1 MKVLI
6 IPSAVLV
13 PREMRSKLGDMP
25 AILYPLNSKPMID
38 HLYEKYK
45 DEVDDIYVV
54 AYKKSNL
61 VKDYISIKNYPIKV
75 VLLDQLKDIGYTIA
89 TGLNA
94 AYNDHAK
101 IDYTYINFADTLIEN
116 SFGEFSSNVSIFS
129 EENYSQDWTYFSLEG
144 NKIKTII
151 DKNDTIHDQQE
162 NEFKTFVG
170 VFGIENT
177 EEFKKYLEDELKQ
190 GFFENDSFYRA
201 WGKFTNERN
210 CEFTKAEKWFD
221 AGHSDRYLKAKTG
234 VEARAFNS
242 IEIDE
247 KRGILTKRS
256 QNVDKF
262 IDEIMW
268 YVKMPNKLQ
277 YLIPRVYDYSTDR
290 YNAYI
295 SMEYYGYNTLHELF
309 VFGNLPLY
317 RWQSIFE
324 KIRFIISDMRQY
336 KVTGHEQEKIDA
348 MKDMYITKTIDR
360 LNKLRKDKNF
370 SEFFTHDITING
382 EKYHSLDYYI
392 NMLPEYIEERLIKDQ
407 NIDFNVIHGDL
418 CFSNVLIEENY
429 GFMRILDPRGRFGSF
444 DIYGDGRYELAK
456 LMHSVEGKYDFIIE
470 DMVKLTVE
478 ETSIDYEVTG
488 MSRNIS
494 KVFEDIF
501 ADGVYD
507 YKDLQ
512 LIESLLFLSMIPLHN
527 DSVSRQYAML
537 ATGLELLR
545 KSKK

>member
-25 AILYPLNSKPMID
+25 AILYPLNSRPMID

-45 DEVDDIYVV
+45 EEVDDIYVV

-61 VKDYISIKNYPIKV
+61 VKDYISIKKYPIKV
-75 VLLDQLKDIGYTIA
+75 VVLDQLKDIGYTVEA
-89 TGLNA
+89 GLEA
-94 AYNDHAK
+94 ASHDHQD
-101 IDYTYINFADTLIEN
+101 IEYTYINFADTLIEN
-116 SFGEFSSNVSIFS
+116 SFSEFSSNVSIFS
-129 EENYSQDWTYFSLEG
+129 EENYSQDWSYFSLEG

-151 DKNDTIHDQQE
+151 DKSDSIHEQKE
-162 NEFKTFVG
+162 KEFKTFVG
-170 VFGIENT
+170 VFGFTDT
-177 EEFKKYLEDELKQ
+177 EAIRTMLKKELEQCQTGD
-190 GFFENDSFYRA
+190 DSFYRA
-201 WGKFTNERN
+201 LIDFTENID
-210 CEFTKAEKWFD
+210 CKYIKAEKWFD

-336 KVTGHEQEKIDA
+336 KVTGHEQEKVDA

-478 ETSIDYEVTG
+478 KTSIDYEVTG
-488 MSRNIS
+488 MTRNIS

-512 LIESLLFLSMIPLHN
+512 LIEALLFLSMIPLHN